1 VEKNVPADQSCKDH
15 DETGAETRCLA
26 KDVAASKR
34 AMAGSGGVIAGLML
48 VPLVALAI
56 LSVIHLDDIRTWNWE
71 WAEHWLWLVSVVFVV
86 ASHVLM
92 LVLLCREPSGERG
105 PTDRAD

>member
-1 VEKNVPADQSCKDH
+1 MEKNMPADQSCKDH

-34 AMAGSGGVIAGLML
+34 AVAASRGVIAGLIL
-48 VPLVALAI
+48 VPLVGLAG
-56 LSVIHLDDIRTWNWE
+56 LGVIHFDDIRAWKWE
-71 WAEHWLWLVSVVFVV
+71 LAEHWLWLVSVVFVV

-92 LVLLCREPSGERG
+92 LVLLCREPSGEQDAK
-105 PTDRAD
+105 DRAD